1 LEAKFKKP
9 KSFGEILDLTFNI
22 SKNRFKEFFMILLI
36 LNGPVYLIEAI
47 VQLFSGTSFFRE
59 IGTGNSWV
67 EKIAAGFEGSANN
80 ASISEDIGIIVVSF
94 IGFFLFPVSKAA
106 ILFAI
111 DHIRKNEEFTPGSV
125 IKRGFARFWPML
137 GSDIV
142 FGLIAFGIV
151 LVPIIIV
158 ALTGVFGSM
167 ISPFLGIPLA
177 ILLFLG
183 FAVGVGYLLTRWSFY
198 FGLVVLDKD
207 APGISRSW
215 TLTKGRTWVLMALYL
230 IFYVITSGINMAV
243 QMTLGI
249 FLGNSVLLSIISNI
263 TALFTTLV
271 FSVGYGVIYLDLK
284 IRHDADDLKQ
294 MIEDYNKIKPIS

>member
-1 LEAKFKKP
+1 MENKLKKP
-9 KSFGEILDLTFNI
+9 KSFGEILDLTFNL
-22 SKNRFKEFFMILLI
+22 SKNRFKDFFTILLI

-47 VQLFSGTSFFRE
+47 VQLLSGTSFIRE
-59 IGTGNSWV
+59 VGTGNSWI

-80 ASISEDIGIIVVSF
+80 TNISGDIGVIVVAF
-94 IGFFLFPVSKAA
+94 IGFFLFPVSEAA
-106 ILFAI
+106 ILLTI
-111 DHIRKNEEFTPGSV
+111 DHIRKNEEFTPVSV
-125 IKRGFARFWPML
+125 IKRGFSRFWPML

-142 FGLIAFGIV
+142 FGLIAFSMV
-151 LVPIIIV
+151 LVPIMVV

-177 ILLFLG
+177 ILFFLG

-198 FGLVVLDKD
+198 FGSVVIDKD

-230 IFYVITSGINMAV
+230 IFYVIISGINMAV

-263 TALFTTLV
+263 TTLFTTLV

>member
-1 LEAKFKKP
+1 MENKLKKP
-9 KSFGEILDLTFNI
+9 KSFGEILDLTFNL
-22 SKNRFKEFFMILLI
+22 SKNRFKEFFTILLI

-47 VQLFSGTSFFRE
+47 VQLLSGTSFFRE
-59 IGTGNSWV
+59 VGTGNSWI

-80 ASISEDIGIIVVSF
+80 TNISGDIGVIVVAF
-94 IGFFLFPVSKAA
+94 IGFFLFPVSEAA
-106 ILFAI
+106 ILLTI
-111 DHIRKNEEFTPGSV
+111 DHIRKNEEFTPVSV
-125 IKRGFARFWPML
+125 IKRGFSRFWPML

-142 FGLIAFGIV
+142 FGLIAFSMV
-151 LVPIIIV
+151 LVPIMV
-158 ALTGVFGSM
+158 VVLTGVFGSM

-177 ILLFLG
+177 ILFFLG

-198 FGLVVLDKD
+198 FGSVVIDKD

-230 IFYVITSGINMAV
+230 IFYVIISGINMAV

-263 TALFTTLV
+263 TTLFSTLV